1 MTDTYITNT
10 TTHFVNLTGIHQAK
24 IWNKGGR
31 LEVHFTSSVDEYG
44 NTNMYPVCFRGWK
57 HSDNYRSR
65 FPEQFIVYW
74 KNYGNY
80 SRAALCEFSEF
91 LEDVAAKMEPLIKN

>member
-1 MTDTYITNT
+1 MTDTYIANT
-10 TTHFVNLTGIHQAK
+10 AAHFENLTGIHQAK

-31 LEVHFTSSVDEYG
+31 LRFTLLRLRMSMEIPL
-44 NTNMYPVCFRGWK
+44 MHPVCFRRWK
-57 HSDNYRSR
+57 HTENYRSR

-80 SRAALCEFSEF
+80 SRSALCEFSMF
-91 LEDVAAKMEPLIKN
+91 LEDVAMKMEPLIKN

>member
-10 TTHFVNLTGIHQAK
+10 TTHFEYLTGIHQAK

-31 LEVHFTSSVDEYG
+31 LEVHFTSSKDEYG
-44 NTNMYPVCFRGWK
+44 NTDIYPLCFRGWK
-57 HSDNYRSR
+57 HSDNYRYK

-74 KNYGNY
+74 KNNGNY
-80 SRAALCEFSEF
+80 SREDLCEFSMF
-91 LEDVAAKMEPLIKN
+91 LEDVAMKMEPIIKN